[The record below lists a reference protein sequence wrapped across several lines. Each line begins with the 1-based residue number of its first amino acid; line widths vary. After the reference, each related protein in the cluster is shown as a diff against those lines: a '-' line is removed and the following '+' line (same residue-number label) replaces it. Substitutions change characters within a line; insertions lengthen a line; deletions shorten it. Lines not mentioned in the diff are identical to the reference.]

1 MWLFSESG
9 FLSTVMHYENPRILV
24 VRARDHLSLE
34 GISEFADVPIVS
46 TPENDY
52 PFRVTVG
59 KDLFAEWLMD
69 QLGNLNYT
77 NYKAHM
83 WSARPEF
90 ADALHEVW
98 ATMHAVEPSRDSDA
112 ARERLTVQP
121 PTHDWAEEDI
131 ESLKGLG
138 HI

>member
-1 MWLFSESG
+1 MWLFSETG
-9 FLSTVMHYENPRILV
+9 FLSTVMHYEDPKILV

-34 GISEFADVPIVS
+34 GLSEFADVPIVS

-59 KDLFAEWLMD
+59 KDLFAEWLMN
-69 QLGNLNYT
+69 QLGNLSYT
-77 NYKAHM
+77 NYKSHM

-98 ATMHAVEPSRDSDA
+98 ATMHAVEPSRDTDA
-112 ARERLTVQP
+112 AREHLTVQYLNQ
-121 PTHDWAEEDI
+121 DWTEEDND
-131 ESLKGLG
+131 SLKSLG
-138 HI
+138 NI